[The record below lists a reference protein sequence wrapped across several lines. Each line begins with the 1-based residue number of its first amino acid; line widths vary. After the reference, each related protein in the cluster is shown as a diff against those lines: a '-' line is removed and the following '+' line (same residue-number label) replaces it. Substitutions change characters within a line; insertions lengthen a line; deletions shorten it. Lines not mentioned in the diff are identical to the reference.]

1 MKNPRTLAVFLVVIL
16 AALWWFGR
24 QPEPDEAQI
33 LALLD
38 RLQTATEA
46 RDTGAF
52 MAEISPDY
60 RDRSAQNPNDLRG
73 RLRLLFLNRPTL
85 HLYRHLEN
93 LTLQGDRARAEVL
106 VAAATSPIS
115 DPAALSDM
123 RADAFRF
130 TLDLSRPNGKWKVT
144 TADWQRLTPQDLL
157 DLF

>member
-1 MKNPRTLAVFLVVIL
+1 MKSPRTLAVFLVIIL

-38 RLQTATEA
+38 RLQTATET

-60 RDRSAQNPNDLRG
+60 RDRSAQNPNELRS

-93 LTLQGDRARAEVL
+93 LTLQGDRAQVEVL
-106 VAAATSPIS
+106 IAAATSPIP
-115 DPAALSDM
+115 DPAALTDL
-123 RADAFRF
+123 RADAFHF
-130 TLDLSRPNGKWKVT
+130 TLDLSRPDGKWKIT
-144 TADWQRLTPQDLL
+144 TAAWQRLTPQDLL